1 MAVAGYVPLKSL
13 SLRERTWTFA
23 SGLESDA
30 AVAVELQLVQ
40 PIRSFR
46 QFSVRSR
53 SIGAMNV
60 ARKTLALV
68 QPVPA

>member
-1 MAVAGYVPLKSL
+1 
-13 SLRERTWTFA
+13 
-23 SGLESDA
+23 
-30 AVAVELQLVQ
+30 
-40 PIRSFR
+40 
-46 QFSVRSR
+46 VRSR